1 MYSRVRASGLLDG
14 WPYQPSTTCG
24 PETPSPRMSR
34 PFDRWSSVTAAMA
47 VAVGVRAAI
56 CTTPVPI
63 LIVSVCAAT
72 HAPKVNASLP
82 HDSATHTES

>member
-1 MYSRVRASGLLDG
+1 M
-14 WPYQPSTTCG
+14 
-24 PETPSPRMSR
+24 
-34 PFDRWSSVTAAMA
+34 DRWSSVTAAIA
-47 VAVGVRAAI
+47 VAVGVRAAS

-72 HAPKVNASLP
+72 HAPKVKASLP